1 MSDENQTNNM
11 IRIKKRIVDLILT
24 CVFLTRISVVWSG
37 HKHGPEF
44 GIYLIPIALICTEFC
59 ILDWGHLDDM
69 SQEQTEEYF
78 SGF

>member
-1 MSDENQTNNM
+1 MSDENQTNND
-11 IRIKKRIVDLILT
+11 DLSLF
-24 CVFLTRISVVWSG
+24 CRVFSTSISVVWSG
-37 HKHGPEF
+37 HEHGAEF

-69 SQEQTEEYF
+69 SKEQTEEYF